1 MFSSSNSNTTSANT
15 EQQKEMKSDDSMMWK
30 SKREEFKNVEKGSQH
45 IFENP
50 KFFLQEGERKKNKT
64 LQNTRVFSAEEERHT
79 HTLTR
84 ALIAIDDDD
93 GV

>member
-1 MFSSSNSNTTSANT
+1 VFSSSNSNTTSANT

-64 LQNTRVFSAEEERHT
+64 LQNTRVFLSRRRGKTHSHT
-79 HTLTR
+79 HAR
-84 ALIAIDDDD
+84 IDCDRR
-93 GV
+93 